1 MRIDVGS
8 IIAVLKTA
16 YIGYGHHSDDSVVV
30 EHDGKAIDLDDYV
43 RLLEAAHASPVQSIL
58 MDATVEQVRVV
69 RHEAGE

>member
-16 YIGYGHHSDDSVVV
+16 EISYD
-30 EHDGKAIDLDDYV
+30 KFDDYV
-43 RLLEAAHASPVQSIL
+43 VVQHEGRRVALEDYVADLEAAHASPVQSIL
-58 MDATVEQVRVV
+58 MDCTPEKVGVV